1 MSLAEVLPDV
11 RSLSRDDKVQ
21 LLQLLT
27 QELSAT
33 DPSALLTPGQA
44 YPVWSPVDAF
54 AAADAL
60 SQLLDADRARP

>member
-11 RSLSRDDKVQ
+11 RSLSREDKAQ
-21 LLQLLT
+21 LMHLLA

-33 DPSALLTPGQA
+33 DPTALMTPGQT

-54 AAADAL
+54 AAADVL
-60 SQLLDADRARP
+60 LKVLDAERAQP

>member
-1 MSLAEVLPDV
+1 MSLADVLPDV

-33 DPSALLTPGQA
+33 DPASLLTRSRRGKP
-44 YPVWSPVDAF
+44 
-54 AAADAL
+54 
-60 SQLLDADRARP
+60 

>member
-1 MSLAEVLPDV
+1 MSLAEVLPEV
-11 RSLSRDDKVQ
+11 RSLSREDKVQ
-21 LLQLLT
+21 LIQLLT

-33 DPSALLTPGQA
+33 DPTALLTPGQS

-60 SQLLDADRARP
+60 SKVLDSERARP

>member
-11 RSLSRDDKVQ
+11 RSLSRDDKAQ

-33 DPSALLTPGQA
+33 DPAALLTPGQS
-44 YPVWSPVDAF
+44 YPVWSPVNAF
-54 AAADAL
+54 AAADT
-60 SQLLDADRARP
+60 LLKVLDSERARP